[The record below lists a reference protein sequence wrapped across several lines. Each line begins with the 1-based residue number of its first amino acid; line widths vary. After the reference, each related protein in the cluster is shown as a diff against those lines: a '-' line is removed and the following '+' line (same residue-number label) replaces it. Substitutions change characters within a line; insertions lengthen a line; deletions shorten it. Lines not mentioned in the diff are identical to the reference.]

1 MANDVAVVKA
11 TMTNLLKTL
20 AIDKIFDKAVF
31 AEKREPKEIIPF
43 FKKVAGQTKEDI
55 HLKTQ
60 GMEGLTGYTE
70 SSNVNRVAK
79 GASIKGYYE
88 SKIMTTGTIISLPAV
103 IEAESRGIGAYAKSA
118 VTDMTKGLIK
128 SALADFDWYAFG
140 NGTGQLALVNGAVTA
155 STTVAVDTPG
165 CYGQLRPGQ
174 VIDIQKSD
182 GTLEVDGV
190 RIADVSGQTLVME
203 SAVTCS
209 NDSIITI
216 KDTYNAV
223 PDGLQSIVGTTT
235 FMGINPST
243 TGNGSWKSFVS
254 DANSAALSVDLVEAF
269 ISDHYVYNNQRL
281 PNIML
286 MDPQSA
292 MNFLKLASA
301 DKVVTN
307 AEKYVVGR
315 DFQKKA
321 FYHMYGT
328 IPIYLST
335 YFGKPSTHTMYLLDT
350 SDLERREVKGLSYFG
365 SDTLHELD
373 ARLDW
378 EVKMYWMGQFICT
391 HRKSHAKL
399 YNYDF
404 TA

>member
-1 MANDVAVVKA
+1 MPNDIAVVKA

-140 NGTGQLALVNGAVTA
+140 NGTGQLALVNGAVTT
-155 STTVAVDTPG
+155 STSVTIDTPG
-165 CYGQLRPGQ
+165 CYGQIRPGQ
-174 VIDIQKSD
+174 VIDIQTSGGSK
-182 GTLEVDGV
+182 EVSGV
-190 RIADVSGQTLVME
+190 RILDVSGHVLTME
-203 SAVTCS
+203 SAITCS
-209 NDSIITI
+209 NDSIVTI

-243 TGNGSWKSFVS
+243 AGNGSWKSYVS
-254 DANSAALSVDLVEAF
+254 DANGAALSVDLVEAF
-269 ISDHYVYNNQRL
+269 VSDHYVYNNQQL

-301 DKVVTN
+301 DKVVTA

-335 YFGKPSTHTMYLLDT
+335 YFGKPSTHTLYLLDT
-350 SDLERREVKGLSYFG
+350 TDLERREVKGLSYFG

-373 ARLDW
+373 GRLDW

>member
-1 MANDVAVVKA
+1 MPNDVAVVKA

-140 NGTGQLALVNGAVTA
+140 DGTGQLGLVNGAVTA
-155 STTVAVDTPG
+155 STSITVDNPG
-165 CYGQLRPGQ
+165 CFGQLRPGQ
-174 VIDIQKSD
+174 VVDIQTSAGAK
-182 GTLEVDGV
+182 EVSGV
-190 RIADVSGQTLVME
+190 RILDVSGHDLTME

-216 KDTYNAV
+216 KDTYKAV

-235 FMGINPST
+235 FMGINPSN

-254 DANSAALSVDLVEAF
+254 DANGAALSVDLVEAF
-269 ISDHYVYNNQRL
+269 ISDHYVYNNQQL
-281 PNIML
+281 PNVML

-292 MNFLKLASA
+292 MHFLKLASA
-301 DKVVTN
+301 DKVVT
-307 AEKYVVGR
+307 AEEKYVVGR

-350 SDLERREVKGLSYFG
+350 TDLERREVKGLSYFG

-399 YNYDF
+399 YDYDF
-404 TA
+404 T

>member
-1 MANDVAVVKA
+1 MPNDVAVVKA

-140 NGTGQLALVNGAVTA
+140 DGTGQLGLVNGAVTA
-155 STTVAVDTPG
+155 STSITVDNPG
-165 CYGQLRPGQ
+165 CFGQLRPGQ
-174 VIDIQKSD
+174 VVDIQTSAGAK
-182 GTLEVDGV
+182 EVSGV
-190 RIADVSGQTLVME
+190 RILDVSGHDLTME

-216 KDTYNAV
+216 KDTYKAV

-235 FMGINPST
+235 FMGINPSN

-254 DANSAALSVDLVEAF
+254 DANGAALSVDLVEAF
-269 ISDHYVYNNQRL
+269 ISDHYVYNNQQL
-281 PNIML
+281 PNVML

-292 MNFLKLASA
+292 MHFLKLASA
-301 DKVVTN
+301 DKVVT
-307 AEKYVVGR
+307 AEEKYVVGR

-350 SDLERREVKGLSYFG
+350 TDLERREVKGLSYFG